1 MFAELV
7 CRANCSFLRGASHP
21 EELALTASR
30 AGLSALALTDQDGL
44 HGAVKAHLAAQSLGL
59 KLILGTQLTLTDA
72 PPIVLYVQDAAGYSN
87 LCQLISQGRLSH
99 PKGEAGLPW
108 QELAQRARG
117 LIALLPFPAEMRQ
130 VAPLAEAFPG
140 RFYVGA
146 VRTLAAGDEA
156 RLLRAQQ
163 RSREL
168 GAPICAH
175 NDVHTHARRRQPLQ
189 DVITAIRLKTT
200 VAEAGKLLFPNAERT
215 LKGPQEMA
223 QLFAE
228 CPEA

>member
-7 CRANCSFLRGASHP
+7 CRSNFSFLRGASHP
-21 EELALTASR
+21 EELVFTASR

-108 QELAQRARG
+108 QELAQRSRG
-117 LIALLPFPAEMRQ
+117 VIALLRFPAEMRQ
-130 VAPLAEAFPG
+130 GGPLG
-140 RFYVGA
+140 GSVSG
-146 VRTLAAGDEA
+146 G
-156 RLLRAQQ
+156 
-163 RSREL
+163 
-168 GAPICAH
+168 
-175 NDVHTHARRRQPLQ
+175 
-189 DVITAIRLKTT
+189 
-200 VAEAGKLLFPNAERT
+200 
-215 LKGPQEMA
+215 
-223 QLFAE
+223 
-228 CPEA
+228 